1 MENFET
7 TQNET
12 GTPPQQQTRAAESG
26 GNASAA
32 PGTAL
37 RLKVVGVGGAA
48 TRTVARLCRKRAV
61 AAEFVAVDTCAP
73 ELDALKA
80 SGVRTLLVGESVT
93 GGSGAGTDAT
103 RGAKAAKA
111 SEEQLREM
119 LAGTDLLVLVAS
131 LGRGTGS
138 GSSVE
143 IVNIAREI
151 GLTSVCFA
159 TTPFSWE
166 GTSSTEQ
173 ASVAIDALQANSNAF
188 ILIENNLIAQT
199 DASGGNI
206 SEGFRISDRWIET
219 GVSACCRMLLND
231 TGRMRVD
238 LAAFRSLFPVVGMR
252 TLFSVGFGAGES
264 AQEDA
269 LTELFRSPLL
279 KTRTSVAGTAET
291 LAIHVEFGAEP
302 QIAFV
307 SEIAQRVKDR
317 FGGESR
323 TLPSYAVNPALGDR
337 LELCVFGASGM
348 RAASRVVRP
357 APKKSAPAEKR
368 LESDVLILSPDTD
381 EITDDSASGELGIG
395 DRRGIFESTRSRIF
409 EGLDLDTPT
418 YIRHQIN
425 LEKALAKKKKELG
438 AGGKN

>member
-1 MENFET
+1 MDNFET
-7 TQNET
+7 TQNEA
-12 GTPPQQQTRAAESG
+12 GTPPKAPAAEDG
-26 GNASAA
+26 GNAPAA
-32 PGTAL
+32 AKPAL
-37 RLKVVGVGGAA
+37 RLKIVGVGGAA
-48 TRTVARLCRKRAV
+48 TRTVARIRRHGAV
-61 AAEFVAVDTCAP
+61 AAEFVAVDTSRP
-73 ELDALKA
+73 ELDSLA
-80 SGVRTLLVGESVT
+80 GEGMRTLLIGESVT

-111 SEEQLREM
+111 SEDSLREM
-119 LAGTDLLVLVAS
+119 LAGTDLLVVVAS

-138 GSSVE
+138 GASVE
-143 IVNIAREI
+143 IVNLAREI

-199 DASGGNI
+199 DAAGGSA

-219 GVSACCRMLLND
+219 GVSACCRMLLNES
-231 TGRMRVD
+231 GRMRVD

-279 KTRTSVAGTAET
+279 KTRTSVAGAAET

-302 QIAFV
+302 QIAYV

-323 TLPSYAVNPALGDR
+323 TLPSYAVNPELGDR
-337 LELCVFGASGM
+337 IELCVFGASGM
-348 RAASRVVRP
+348 RAAARVVRP
-357 APKKSAPAEKR
+357 APKKNVASEKR
-368 LESDVLILSPDTD
+368 LESDVLVLSADLD
-381 EITDDSASGELGIG
+381 EIRDESAPDELSLG
-395 DRRGIFESTRSRIF
+395 DRRGIFGVTRSLF
-409 EGLDLDTPT
+409 EGQDLDTPT
-418 YIRHQIN
+418 YYRKQIN

-438 AGGKN
+438 AGEKN